1 MAMAILECIHGRG
14 GSLQRSLFLHEASM
28 SLEMLCLPEYIDLYN
43 DRYADDFKAFASV
56 GQSQAPSPFNPFA
69 NMSAPVQKPA
79 NNIFQQ
85 PAGNSAAQASGSNP
99 FGAAQPNK
107 SNPFQG
113 STSIE
118 SKPSFGSAPAIN
130 GNGPAK
136 TGGFKPPAGPKRPN
150 GSAPT
155 PSGAHGA
162 PFRKPDHN
170 GPRTERKAQPSGP
183 PSEFANKIYKQ
194 LAKDGIKA
202 PAWPKDP
209 NALRQKGAMDDLRQA
224 HRAYREKARKS
235 LMKAN
240 LIDDPDQRRRLDEA
254 LPFKGICEEKC
265 PEWEKIQRIVE
276 SGLWGPEGYDENGSR
291 VPVLDKMIKRLARS
305 AAGQEAALP
314 MDVRSPAAC
323 RRTLDYLIDELI
335 AVDDRLPT
343 YHHFVWDRS
352 RAVRIDLSMQ
362 TPSMSPDEIKDEIY
376 CLETVVRFHAT
387 SAHLLARSWFTYK
400 DYSEQ
405 QEVEQ
410 LSKALMTLKQRY
422 KDCADMGITCENEA
436 EFLSYYIVFFGW
448 TSSLKDTVESWGD
461 ELNATEAIQTAM
473 CIVES
478 MQNTTMSHGPLKPE
492 SPTEVALN
500 AASVFFSVVASA
512 NVSYTMACI
521 AEIHFGVIRQA
532 MLKTIVRSY
541 ARPRASPKDITAE
554 FLRQKLRFDTED
566 DAVAFVEQHDLVFKE
581 ENGSRYL
588 FIDPQTQPSRPR
600 VTQSFSHD
608 IVERKRN
615 ERPFTDAIHETI
627 YEDTRATNLRSNID
641 DDPMFVE
648 SSKDSMTTV
657 EDSMA
662 AQSDLEDTETS
673 IGLQS
678 SGSAHPFGMA
688 SQSQSSIFGTSSSP
702 SLFSQNGSSFG
713 TTTSAPPKTIFGEA
727 GTNTKPLNASTS
739 LFDKSSGAPDL
750 AKAPETTDP
759 AKKVTF
765 GETSVKYIESR
776 GEAEKSPSAGSF
788 NFLNNNSSSTVPPTT
803 APQTSS
809 SSWFP
814 TNAANPSPA
823 PVNKEGE
830 SIFAGSQAPLGSS
843 FKFPTPSEPASK
855 NLFGGAPQSAPSPSP
870 VPAPVDAAN
879 NFQPKQNSS
888 IFATDSNTQPN
899 TTSSIFST
907 TPPPPIVGLQSNA
920 QTITSTQTV
929 PPATSGTLSID
940 APKQSSKKQRLDKVA
955 EWFVCADR
963 GLLDDLEEYVVEE
976 LLRDVWSNFVVMEEE
991 KRKKEE
997 DEKSWE
1003 EARKFRTYSLSVKY
1017 FYRWVEIF
1025 RKRRVVSRIK
1035 MEKEKFKRWN
1045 APENVAKREAADMDA
1060 KKRKRETVVG
1070 MIQERARGQAS
1081 RESSLRRST
1090 GSQASVED
1098 ALLASGIFNG
1108 MRDPKAT
1115 ARQVA
1120 MDDDSDMGKML
1131 SPSEMRYKQETRR
1144 REKHGLPPLS
1154 RLQQPR
1160 IYKEGSKSAKLRAQL
1175 SGKDAMSISS
1185 TGSFRNSTLSSSYRS
1200 SQGVNSSRVSKTKKS
1215 RISDPYWRLKANG
1228 MVQMPNGEYLH
1239 ESLALPM
1246 LREGKRFRGLGDY
1259 GLPPS
1264 ASASPSGS
1272 AAADD
1277 EFFEERPSLM
1287 LGALGRSR
1295 VSPSPSVASNIS
1307 SKRKRASYHAGDV
1320 EDEDLAAYR
1329 SEASADVRKRVRSNG
1344 SISNEPDLLA
1354 QMQTLFSD
1362 VQAERK
1368 RLESR

>member
-1 MAMAILECIHGRG
+1 MTAPAQKS
-14 GSLQRSLFLHEASM
+14 GS
-28 SLEMLCLPEYIDLYN
+28 
-43 DRYADDFKAFASV
+43 
-56 GQSQAPSPFNPFA
+56 
-69 NMSAPVQKPA
+69 
-79 NNIFQQ
+79 NIFQQ
-85 PAGNSAAQASGSNP
+85 PASNSVTQTSGSNP
-99 FGAAQPNK
+99 FAAAQSNK
-107 SNPFQG
+107 SNPFLG
-113 STSIE
+113 STSNE
-118 SKPSFGSAPAIN
+118 PKPSFGSAPSAN
-130 GNGPAK
+130 GNGQAK
-136 TGGFKPPAGPKRPN
+136 TGGFKPPPGPKRPN
-150 GSAPT
+150 GSAT
-155 PSGAHGA
+155 NPSSTQGA
-162 PFRKPDHN
+162 PFRKNDHH
-170 GPRTERKAQPSGP
+170 GRQAERKTQPRGP
-183 PSEFANKIYKQ
+183 PSEFANKIFKQ

-291 VPVLDKMIKRLARS
+291 VPVPDKMIKRLARS

-343 YHHFVWDRS
+343 YHHFAWDRS
-352 RAVRIDLSMQ
+352 RAIRIDLSMQ

-422 KDCADMGITCENEA
+422 KDCADMGIVCDNEA

-461 ELNATEAIQTAM
+461 ELNATEAIQTAL
-473 CIVES
+473 CIIES

-500 AASVFFSVVASA
+500 AASVFFSIVASP
-512 NVSYTMACI
+512 NISYTMACI

-541 ARPRASPKDITAE
+541 ARPRASPKDITAG

-566 DAVAFVEQHDLVFKE
+566 DAVAFVEQHNLEFRE
-581 ENGSRYL
+581 ENGARYL
-588 FIDPQTQPSRPR
+588 FIDPQTQLSRPR
-600 VTQSFSHD
+600 VTQAFSHD

-627 YEDTRATNLRSNID
+627 YEDTSATKLNAGTD
-641 DDPMFVE
+641 DDTLFVE
-648 SSKDSMTTV
+648 SPKESMNAV
-657 EDSMA
+657 DDVAA
-662 AQSDLEDTETS
+662 AQSDLEDTDTS
-673 IGLQS
+673 TDPNAQS
-678 SGSAHPFGMA
+678 NGSANLFGVA
-688 SQSQSSIFGTSSSP
+688 PAQSQSPAFGTSHGP
-702 SLFSQNGSSFG
+702 SLFSKNGSNFG
-713 TTTSAPPKTIFGEA
+713 TTSTPPKTIFGEV
-727 GTNTKPLNASTS
+727 GTSTTPPNASMS
-739 LFDKSSGAPDL
+739 LFGKASGAPGL
-750 AKAPETTDP
+750 ARTPETTDS

-776 GEAEKSPSAGSF
+776 GDAEKSPSAGLF
-788 NFLNNNSSSTVPPTT
+788 NFLNTNSSNT
-803 APQTSS
+803 APPVTTPHTNGA
-809 SSWFP
+809 SWFP
-814 TNAANPSPA
+814 TNAANPSA
-823 PVNKEGE
+823 PKNGGGE
-830 SIFAGSQAPLGSS
+830 SIFAGSQAPVGSG
-843 FKFPTPSEPASK
+843 FKFPGPSEPASK
-855 NLFGGAPQSAPSPSP
+855 DLFGGTSPFG
-870 VPAPVDAAN
+870 VQTPADTIDTSRH
-879 NFQPKQNSS
+879 QQNPS
-888 IFATDSNTQPN
+888 IFATNSDSQP
-899 TTSSIFST
+899 TTSSSIFSAN
-907 TPPPPIVGLQSNA
+907 PLESAP
-920 QTITSTQTV
+920 
-929 PPATSGTLSID
+929 PPATSGMQSSIPAITSSQNMPTTTFGAPGITATA
-940 APKQSSKKQRLDKVA
+940 APKQPSKKQRLDKIA

-963 GLLDDLEEYVVEE
+963 GLLHDLEEHVVEE
-976 LLRDVWSNFVVMEEE
+976 LLRDVWTKFVEMEEE
-991 KRKKEE
+991 RRKKEE

-1003 EARKFRTYSLSVKY
+1003 EARKFRIYSLSVKY

-1035 MEKEKFKRWN
+1035 MEKEKFRKWN
-1045 APENVAKREAADMDA
+1045 APENVAKREAAEQDA
-1060 KKRKRETVVG
+1060 KKRKREAVIG
-1070 MIQERARGQAS
+1070 LIQERAREQAS

-1120 MDDDSDMGKML
+1120 MDEDSDMGKML
-1131 SPSEMRYKQETRR
+1131 SPSEMLYKQETRR
-1144 REKHGLPPLS
+1144 REKHGLPPLN

-1175 SGKDAMSISS
+1175 SGKDAMSIS

-1215 RISDPYWRLKANG
+1215 RVSDPYWRLKANG

-1264 ASASPSGS
+1264 ASASPCGS

-1277 EFFEERPSLM
+1277 EFFEDRPSLM

-1307 SKRKRASYHAGDV
+1307 SKRKRASYHAGDA